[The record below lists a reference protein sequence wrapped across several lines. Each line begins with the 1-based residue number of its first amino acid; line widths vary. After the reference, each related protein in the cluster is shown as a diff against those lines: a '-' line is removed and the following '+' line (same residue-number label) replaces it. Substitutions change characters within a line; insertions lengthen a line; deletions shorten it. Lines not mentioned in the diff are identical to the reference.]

1 MKANN
6 ENNNDRPRSPGPEV
20 PARAPVAQGK
30 NHPPELQALLLAAE
44 GAGPDVQERIVR
56 AYYAEME
63 GAADSV
69 AVYQSILL
77 VAVYNA
83 IRHDVKNAAAAL
95 PPHVREAAAAAGEP
109 IRQDLRVHHD
119 QLRKDLQTQ
128 TGDLVRRETALAAKQ
143 AQGWQREALNY
154 GAIGLAAL
162 LLGGWLVYFFDAKRV
177 SDAEAQSEARSEER
191 VRTLMRQLPDA
202 TRLQI
207 ALENRGGGME
217 LQGGVAVNGKPSA
230 LRLVIHHGKDTVKE
244 AYRDSKTGDAV
255 VVFQ

>member
-1 MKANN
+1 MKPNN
-6 ENNNDRPRSPGPEV
+6 GATEV
-20 PARAPVAQGK
+20 PGRLPAVQGAK
-30 NHPPELQALLLAAE
+30 HPPELQALLLAAE

-63 GAADSV
+63 GAPNSV
-69 AVYQSILL
+69 VVYQSVLL
-77 VAVYNA
+77 AAVYNA

-95 PPHVREAAAAAGEP
+95 PAHVREAAAAAGEP
-109 IRQDLRVHHD
+109 LRQDLRVHHE

-177 SDAEAQSEARSEER
+177 SDAEAKSEARSEER
-191 VRTLMRQLPDA
+191 VKTLMAGLPYA
-202 TRLQI
+202 TRLELL
-207 ALENRGGGME
+207 LERRGGRME
-217 LQGGVAVNGKPSA
+217 NQPG
-230 LRLVIHHGKDTVKE
+230 RLLIHPGKDTIKN
-244 AYRDSKTGDAV
+244 AYRDPATGDAV
-255 VVFQ
+255 IVYQ

>member
-1 MKANN
+1 MKPNHGAT
-6 ENNNDRPRSPGPEV
+6 EV
-20 PARAPVAQGK
+20 PGRLPAVQGAK
-30 NHPPELQALLLAAE
+30 HPPELQALLLAAE

-63 GAADSV
+63 GAPNSV
-69 AVYQSILL
+69 VVYQSILMA
-77 VAVYNA
+77 AVYNA

-95 PPHVREAAAAAGEP
+95 PAHVREAAAAAGEP
-109 IRQDLRVHHD
+109 LRQELRVHHD

-128 TGDLVRRETALAAKQ
+128 IGDLVRRETALAAKQ

-162 LLGGWLVYFFDAKRV
+162 LLGGWLVYFFDCKRV
-177 SDAEAQSEARSEER
+177 SDVEARSEER
-191 VRTLMRQLPDA
+191 LKALVRQLPEA
-202 TRLQI
+202 TRIQI

-217 LQGGVAVNGKPSA
+217 LQPGPAVNHKASPV
-230 LRLVIHHGKDTVKE
+230 LVIHHGKETVKD
-244 AYRDSKTGDAV
+244 AYRDIKTGDAV